1 MPPSLLIRE
10 HSFLTGFTA
19 LCYQRYATYL
29 RYNSTTIKLQIYR
42 IIIHP
47 SDRVKL
53 FRQVKNPAHR
63 AGLLDC
69 RGRQNFNFHLL
80 ASTLPTRQGLRRAVA
95 VVMSIIWWQQERA
108 GGSRLFV
115 VIATRLPQ
123 HYFHTRP
130 VA

>member
-1 MPPSLLIRE
+1 MPPSLLVRE

-42 IIIHP
+42 ILIHP

-63 AGLLDC
+63 AGFLDC

-95 VVMSIIWWQQERA
+95 VIKTFEESNNSGLGIKCMFRA
-108 GGSRLFV
+108 TCRMTETF
-115 VIATRLPQ
+115 
-123 HYFHTRP
+123 
-130 VA
+130 

>member
-1 MPPSLLIRE
+1 MPPSLLVIE
-10 HSFLTGFTA
+10 NSFVKGFTA

-95 VVMSIIWWQQERA
+95 VKLLTIKAI
-108 GGSRLFV
+108 L
-115 VIATRLPQ
+115 LK
-123 HYFHTRP
+123 
-130 VA
+130 